1 MRQLRITQKITK
13 RDSLSLD
20 KYLNEIGKIGLI
32 DSAEEAILAQKI
44 REGDQEA
51 LHKITKANLRFV
63 ISVAKQY
70 QNQGLPL
77 IDLINEGN
85 VGLIKAA
92 KRFDETKGFKFISY
106 AVWWVRQSI
115 LQAIVEQSRLV
126 RLPLNKIGTNN
137 RINEAYHSFMQEFE
151 REPSADELADLV
163 GLSEKEVRNI
173 LRISGRHVSVDA
185 PVTNESGNGDSMTM
199 LDTLAYSGS
208 DSDKPESELMNESL
222 KEEVKNGLAMLSPKE
237 VQVISAYYGLNGQ
250 QAMTLEEIGYAC
262 DLTRE
267 RVRQIKE
274 RAIRRLRKST
284 NRNNLR
290 SYLG

>member
-1 MRQLRITQKITK
+1 MRQLKITQKITQ

-32 DSAEEAILAQKI
+32 TSEEEGILAKKI
-44 REGDQEA
+44 RAGDQDA

-106 AVWWVRQSI
+106 AVWWIRQSI

-137 RINEAYHSFMQEFE
+137 RIKEAYQSFMQEFE

-163 GLSEKEVRNI
+163 GLTEKEVQNI
-173 LRISGRHVSVDA
+173 LRISGKHVSVDA
-185 PVTNESGNGDSMTM
+185 PVSNDSGNDSMTM
-199 LDTLAYSGS
+199 LDTLAYDGTSEE
-208 DSDKPESELMNESL
+208 PEGELMNESL
-222 KEEVKNGLAMLSPKE
+222 ITEVENGLATLSPKE
-237 VQVISAYYGLNGQ
+237 VQVITAYYGLHGK
-250 QAMTLEEIGYAC
+250 QAMTLEEIGYLC

-274 RAIRRLRKST
+274 RAIRRLRKSS

>member
-1 MRQLRITQKITK
+1 MRQLKITQKITK

-32 DSAEEAILAQKI
+32 DSAEEAELAKRI
-44 REGDQEA
+44 REGDEEA
-51 LHKITKANLRFV
+51 LHKITRANLRFV

-77 IDLINEGN
+77 SDLINEGN
-85 VGLIKAA
+85 MGLIKAA

-106 AVWWVRQSI
+106 AVWWIRQSI
-115 LQAIVEQSRLV
+115 LQAIVEQARLV
-126 RLPLNKIGTNN
+126 RLPLNKIGINN
-137 RINEAYHSFMQEFE
+137 RLRDAYQSFMQQFE
-151 REPSADELADLV
+151 REPSVDELADLL
-163 GLSEKEVRNI
+163 GITPKEVRNI
-173 LRISGRHVSVDA
+173 LSISGKHISVDA
-185 PVTNESGNGDSMTM
+185 PINNDKSGDTLTV
-199 LDTLAYSGS
+199 LDTLIND
-208 DSDKPESELMNESL
+208 DSTRAIEHELMRESL
-222 KEEVKNGLAMLSPKE
+222 QEEVNNGLATLSAKE
-237 VQVISAYYGLNGQ
+237 EKVISAYYGLNGKPP
-250 QAMTLEEIGYAC
+250 MTLEEIGYLC

-284 NRNNLR
+284 NRNDLR

>member
-1 MRQLRITQKITK
+1 MRQLKITQKITK

-20 KYLNEIGKIGLI
+20 KYLNEIGKIDLI
-32 DSAEEAILAQKI
+32 DSEEEAILAQKI
-44 REGDQEA
+44 RAGDEAA
-51 LHKITKANLRFV
+51 LHKITRANLRFV

-77 IDLINEGN
+77 VDLINEGN

-106 AVWWVRQSI
+106 AVWWIRQSI
-115 LQAIVEQSRLV
+115 LQSIVEQSRLV

-137 RINEAYHSFMQEFE
+137 RIREAYQSFMQEFE
-151 REPSADELADLV
+151 REPSADELADLL
-163 GLSEKEVRNI
+163 GITEKEVEVV
-173 LRISGRHVSVDA
+173 LRISGKHISVDA
-185 PVTNESGNGDSMTM
+185 PINNESGSDAITV
-199 LDTLAYSGS
+199 LDTLPNDGS
-208 DSDKPESELMNESL
+208 EDEIESDLMLESL
-222 KEEVKNGLAMLSPKE
+222 REEVRNGLATLSTKE
-237 VQVISAYYGLNGQ
+237 VRVITAYYGLNGQ
-250 QAMTLEEIGYAC
+250 HPMTLEEIGEWC

-274 RAIRRLRKST
+274 RAIRRLRKSN

>member
-1 MRQLRITQKITK
+1 MRQLKITQKITK

-20 KYLNEIGKIGLI
+20 KYLNEIGKISLI
-32 DSAEEAILAQKI
+32 DS
-44 REGDQEA
+44 DQEAVLAKLVRQGDEAA

-85 VGLIKAA
+85 MGLIKAA

-106 AVWWVRQSI
+106 AVWWIRQSI

-126 RLPLNKIGTNN
+126 RLPLNKIGSSN
-137 RINEAYHSFMQEFE
+137 RIKEAYHSFLQEFE
-151 REPSADELADLV
+151 REPNPAEIAELVD
-163 GLSEKEVRNI
+163 LSEKEVRNI
-173 LRISGRHVSVDA
+173 LRISGKHVSVDA
-185 PVTNESGNGDSMTM
+185 PVGNSDSGSDTITM
-199 LDTLAYSGS
+199 LDTLVQEEAS
-208 DSDKPESELMNESL
+208 DGPEVKLLDESL
-222 KEEVKNGLAMLSPKE
+222 KTEVKKGLDTLTDKE
-237 VQVISAYYGLNGQ
+237 LQVISAYYGLNGKQ
-250 QAMTLEEIGYAC
+250 SMTLEEIGYMC

-274 RAIRRLRKST
+274 RAIRRLRKAT

-290 SYLG
+290 SYL

>member
-1 MRQLRITQKITK
+1 MRQLKITQKITK

-20 KYLNEIGKIGLI
+20 KYLNEIGKISLI
-32 DSAEEAILAQKI
+32 DS
-44 REGDQEA
+44 DQEAELAKLVRQGDEAA

-85 VGLIKAA
+85 MGLIKAA

-106 AVWWVRQSI
+106 AVWWIRQSI

-126 RLPLNKIGTNN
+126 RLPLNKIGSSN
-137 RINEAYHSFMQEFE
+137 RIKEAYHSFLQEFE
-151 REPSADELADLV
+151 REPNPAEIAELVD
-163 GLSEKEVRNI
+163 LSEKEVRNI
-173 LRISGRHVSVDA
+173 LRISGKHVSVDA
-185 PVTNESGNGDSMTM
+185 PVGNSDSGSDTITM
-199 LDTLAYSGS
+199 LDTLVQEEAS
-208 DSDKPESELMNESL
+208 DGPEVKLLDESL
-222 KEEVKNGLAMLSPKE
+222 KTEVKKGLDTLTEKE
-237 VQVISAYYGLNGQ
+237 LKVISAYYGLNGKQ
-250 QAMTLEEIGYAC
+250 SMTLEEIGYMC

-274 RAIRRLRKST
+274 RAIRRLRKAT

-290 SYLG
+290 SYL

>member
-1 MRQLRITQKITK
+1 MRQLKITQKITK
-13 RDSLSLD
+13 RDSLALD

-32 DSAEEAILAQKI
+32 DSEEEAELARLI
-44 REGDQEA
+44 RQGDQDA

-106 AVWWVRQSI
+106 AVWWIRQSI

-137 RINEAYHSFMQEFE
+137 RINEAYHSFMQQFE

-163 GLSEKEVRNI
+163 GLTEKEVRHI
-173 LRISGRHVSVDA
+173 LRISGKHVSVDA
-185 PVTNESGNGDSMTM
+185 PVTSESGSDAMTM
-199 LDTLAYSGS
+199 LDTLTYDGS
-208 DSDKPESELMNESL
+208 AEEPEGELMNESL
-222 KEEVKNGLAMLSPKE
+222 REEVRNGLATLSPKE

-250 QAMTLEEIGYAC
+250 QPMTLEEIGYLC

>member
-1 MRQLRITQKITK
+1 MRQLKITQKITK

-20 KYLNEIGKIGLI
+20 KYLNEIGKISLI
-32 DSAEEAILAQKI
+32 NSEEEAILAKQI
-44 REGDQEA
+44 REGNEEA
-51 LHKITKANLRFV
+51 LHKITRANLRFV

-85 VGLIKAA
+85 MGLMKAA

-106 AVWWVRQSI
+106 AVWWIRQSI

-137 RINEAYHSFMQEFE
+137 RINEAYHSFMQQFE
-151 REPSADELADLV
+151 REPSASELADLV
-163 GLSEKEVRNI
+163 GLTEKEVRNI
-173 LRISGRHVSVDA
+173 LRISGKHISVDA
-185 PVTNESGNGDSMTM
+185 PVGSDAAGSDSMTM
-199 LDTLAYSGS
+199 LDTLAYATGS
-208 DSDKPESELMNESL
+208 DGPEGGLMDESL
-222 KEEVKNGLAMLSPKE
+222 KEEVKKGLESLSPKE
-237 VQVISAYYGLNGQ
+237 LQVISAYYGLNNQ
-250 QAMTLEEIGYAC
+250 QAMTLEEIGYLC

-274 RAIRRLRKST
+274 RAIRRLRKAN

>member
-1 MRQLRITQKITK
+1 MKQLKITQKITN

-20 KYLNEIGKIGLI
+20 KYLNEVGKIDLI
-32 DSAEEAILAQKI
+32 DSEEEAVLARKI
-44 REGDQEA
+44 REGDEDA
-51 LHKITKANLRFV
+51 LHKITRANLRFV

-77 IDLINEGN
+77 VDLINEGN

-106 AVWWVRQSI
+106 AVWWIRQSI

-137 RINEAYHSFMQEFE
+137 RIRDAYRSFMQEFE
-151 REPSADELADLV
+151 REPSATELADL
-163 GLSEKEVRNI
+163 LEITQKEVEVV
-173 LRISGRHVSVDA
+173 LRISGKHISVDA
-185 PVTNESGNGDSMTM
+185 PINSENGSDAITV
-199 LDTLAYSGS
+199 LDTLPNSGS
-208 DSDKPESELMNESL
+208 EDAIESDLMHESL
-222 KEEVKNGLAMLSPKE
+222 QEEVRNGLASLSQKE
-237 VQVISAYYGLNGQ
+237 VQVITAYYGLNGQ
-250 QAMTLEEIGYAC
+250 HPMTLEEIGDWC
-262 DLTRE
+262 NLTRE

-274 RAIRRLRKST
+274 RAIRRLRKAS
-284 NRNNLR
+284 NRNDLR